1 MMIYLLVEKQSIV
14 WVEGCGDTI
23 IYKMHIKSKLGRVM
37 ARVSR
42 GLKRIIEEL
51 IHGPEI
57 EGFGRWFR
65 IIVASALAIV
75 GSHVIAFEF
84 NLSDSMTYLIMLL
97 LCVIVMTIVII
108 KPRLLLTVV
117 CVTLLFIGVSFTT
130 SSMNQDNVGE
140 NVWDSGL
147 LGVGVSLVALAV
159 AIYVLQ
165 AQVGRKRDA
174 VNISGSERD
183 VHNSEDGYVWVEES
197 RKYRCEYCKDSGRC
211 RYYKTLSGIKRH
223 IAREHAQ
230 RRI

>member
-1 MMIYLLVEKQSIV
+1 MNR
-14 WVEGCGDTI
+14 
-23 IYKMHIKSKLGRVM
+23 KSKLGRIM
-37 ARVSR
+37 ERVSR
-42 GLKRIIEEL
+42 GSERIREEL
-51 IHGPEI
+51 VHDHEV

-65 IIVASALAIV
+65 IVVASVLAIVASHA
-75 GSHVIAFEF
+75 IAFDF
-84 NLSDSMTYLIMLL
+84 NLSSSISYLIMIL
-97 LCVIVMTIVII
+97 LCAIVITILLI

-130 SSMNQDNVGE
+130 SSMHQDNMGE

-165 AQVGRKRDA
+165 DQVGRKGNA

-183 VHNSEDGYVWVEES
+183 IHNLKDGYVWVEES

-211 RYYKTLSGIKRH
+211 RYYKTLSGIKKH
-223 IAREHAQ
+223 IAREHVQ
-230 RRI
+230 REIGLR